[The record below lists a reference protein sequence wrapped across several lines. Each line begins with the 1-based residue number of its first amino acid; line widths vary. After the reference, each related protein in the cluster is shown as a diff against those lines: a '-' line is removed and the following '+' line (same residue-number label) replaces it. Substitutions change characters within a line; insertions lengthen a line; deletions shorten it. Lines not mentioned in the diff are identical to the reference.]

1 MRKIVR
7 DNEAQP
13 QKLAA
18 RFVDTSEYVG
28 VLRGLVEEGHEV
40 SMLVSGSSMSP
51 FLIHLRDTIYFKKP
65 ERPLRA
71 GDIVFYQRDSG
82 QYVMHRILRVRGDA
96 YDIIGDAQIEVERG
110 VRRGQIFAI
119 ITRVK
124 RKGKL
129 IAPGDFW
136 WTFFARVW
144 TKLIPLR
151 PLIARAYAR
160 FIR

>member
-1 MRKIVR
+1 MEQQGV
-7 DNEAQP
+7 
-13 QKLAA
+13 AA
-18 RFVDTSEYVG
+18 RLVDTAEYVG

-65 ERPLRA
+65 DRPLRA
-71 GDIVFYQRDSG
+71 GDIVLYQRDSG
-82 QYVMHRILRVRGDA
+82 QYVMHRILRARGDV
-96 YDIIGDAQIEVERG
+96 YDIIGDAQTEVERG
-110 VRRGQIFAI
+110 VRRDQIFAI

-129 IAPGDFW
+129 IGPGDFW

-151 PLIARAYAR
+151 PLIAWAYAR
-160 FIR
+160 LIR

>member
-1 MRKIVR
+1 MEQQRV
-7 DNEAQP
+7 
-13 QKLAA
+13 AA
-18 RFVDTSEYVG
+18 RLVDTAEYVG

-65 ERPLRA
+65 DRPLRA

-82 QYVMHRILRVRGDA
+82 QYVMHRILRVRGDV
-96 YDIIGDAQIEVERG
+96 YDIIGDAQTEVERG
-110 VRRGQIFAI
+110 VRRDQIFAI

-129 IAPGDFW
+129 IGPGNFW

-151 PLIARAYAR
+151 PLIAWAYAR
-160 FIR
+160 LIR

>member
-1 MRKIVR
+1 MEQQRV
-7 DNEAQP
+7 
-13 QKLAA
+13 AA
-18 RFVDTSEYVG
+18 RLVDTAEYVG

-65 ERPLRA
+65 DRPLRA

-82 QYVMHRILRVRGDA
+82 QYVMHRILRARGDV
-96 YDIIGDAQIEVERG
+96 YDIIGDAQTEVERG
-110 VRRGQIFAI
+110 VRRDQIFAI

-129 IAPGDFW
+129 IGPGDFW

-151 PLIARAYAR
+151 PLIAWAYAR
-160 FIR
+160 LIR

>member
-1 MRKIVR
+1 MEQQRV
-7 DNEAQP
+7 
-13 QKLAA
+13 AA
-18 RFVDTSEYVG
+18 RLVDTAEYVG

-65 ERPLRA
+65 DRPLRA

-110 VRRGQIFAI
+110 VRRDQIFAV
-119 ITRVK
+119 ITRIR

-129 IAPGDFW
+129 IGPGDFW

-151 PLIARAYAR
+151 PLIAWAYAR
-160 FIR
+160 LIR

>member
-1 MRKIVR
+1 MEQQRV
-7 DNEAQP
+7 
-13 QKLAA
+13 AA
-18 RFVDTSEYVG
+18 RLVDTAEYVG

-65 ERPLRA
+65 DRPLRA
-71 GDIVFYQRDSG
+71 GDMVFYHRDSG

-96 YDIIGDAQIEVERG
+96 YDIIGDAQTEVERG
-110 VRRGQIFAI
+110 VRRDQIFAV
-119 ITRVK
+119 ITRIR

-129 IAPGDFW
+129 IGPGDFW

-160 FIR
+160 LIR

>member
-1 MRKIVR
+1 M
-7 DNEAQP
+7 E
-13 QKLAA
+13 QKKPAA
-18 RFVDTSEYVG
+18 RLVDTAEYVG

-51 FLIHLRDTIYFKKP
+51 FLIHLRDTIYFKQP
-65 ERPLRA
+65 DRPLRA

-82 QYVMHRILRVRGDA
+82 QYVMHRILRVRGDV
-96 YDIIGDAQIEVERG
+96 YDIVGDAQTQIERG
-110 VRRGQIFAI
+110 VRRNQIFAI

-124 RKGKL
+124 RKGKF

-144 TKLIPLR
+144 TKLIPFR
-151 PLIARAYAR
+151 PLIAWAYAHL
-160 FIR
+160 IR

>member
-1 MRKIVR
+1 MEQQRV
-7 DNEAQP
+7 
-13 QKLAA
+13 AA
-18 RFVDTSEYVG
+18 RLVDTAEYVG

-65 ERPLRA
+65 DRPLRA

-96 YDIIGDAQIEVERG
+96 YDIIGDAQIEIERG
-110 VRRGQIFAI
+110 VRRDQIFAV
-119 ITRVK
+119 ITRIR

-129 IAPGDFW
+129 IGPGDFW

-160 FIR
+160 LIR

>member
-1 MRKIVR
+1 MEQQRV
-7 DNEAQP
+7 
-13 QKLAA
+13 AA
-18 RFVDTSEYVG
+18 RLVDTAEYVG

-65 ERPLRA
+65 DRPLRA
-71 GDIVFYQRDSG
+71 GDMVFYQRDSG
-82 QYVMHRILRVRGDA
+82 QYVMHRILRARGDV
-96 YDIIGDAQIEVERG
+96 YDIIGDAQTEVERS
-110 VRRGQIFAI
+110 VRRDQIFAI

-129 IAPGDFW
+129 IGPGDFW

-151 PLIARAYAR
+151 PLIAWAYAR
-160 FIR
+160 LIR

>member
-1 MRKIVR
+1 MEQQRV
-7 DNEAQP
+7 
-13 QKLAA
+13 AA
-18 RFVDTSEYVG
+18 RLVDTAEYVG

-65 ERPLRA
+65 DRPLRA

-82 QYVMHRILRVRGDA
+82 QYVMHRILRARGEA
-96 YDIIGDAQIEVERG
+96 YDIVGDAQTEIERG
-110 VRRGQIFAI
+110 VRRDQIFAI

-129 IAPGDFW
+129 IGPGDFW

>member
-1 MRKIVR
+1 MEQQRV
-7 DNEAQP
+7 
-13 QKLAA
+13 AA
-18 RFVDTSEYVG
+18 RLVDTAEYVG

-65 ERPLRA
+65 DRPLRA
-71 GDIVFYQRDSG
+71 GDMVFYQRDSG

-110 VRRGQIFAI
+110 VRRDQIFAV
-119 ITRVK
+119 ITRIR

-129 IAPGDFW
+129 IGPGDFW

-160 FIR
+160 LIR

>member
-1 MRKIVR
+1 MEQQRV
-7 DNEAQP
+7 
-13 QKLAA
+13 AA
-18 RFVDTSEYVG
+18 RLVDTVEYVG

-65 ERPLRA
+65 DRPLRA
-71 GDIVFYQRDSG
+71 GDMVFYQRDSG

-110 VRRGQIFAI
+110 VRRDQIFAV
-119 ITRVK
+119 ITRIR

-129 IAPGDFW
+129 IGPGDFW

-160 FIR
+160 LIR

>member
-1 MRKIVR
+1 MEQQRV
-7 DNEAQP
+7 
-13 QKLAA
+13 AA
-18 RFVDTSEYVG
+18 RLVDTAEYVG

-65 ERPLRA
+65 DRPLRA
-71 GDIVFYQRDSG
+71 GDMVFYQRDSG
-82 QYVMHRILRVRGDA
+82 QYVMHRILRVRGDV
-96 YDIIGDAQIEVERG
+96 YDIIGDAQTEVERG
-110 VRRGQIFAI
+110 VRRDQIFAI

-129 IAPGDFW
+129 IGPGDFW

-151 PLIARAYAR
+151 PLIAWAYAR
-160 FIR
+160 LIR

>member
-1 MRKIVR
+1 MEQQRV
-7 DNEAQP
+7 
-13 QKLAA
+13 AA
-18 RFVDTSEYVG
+18 RLVDTAEYVG

-65 ERPLRA
+65 DRPLRA

-82 QYVMHRILRVRGDA
+82 QYVMHRILRVRGDV
-96 YDIIGDAQIEVERG
+96 YDIIGDAQTEVERG
-110 VRRGQIFAI
+110 VRRDQIFAI

-129 IAPGDFW
+129 IGPGDFW

-151 PLIARAYAR
+151 PLIAWAYAR
-160 FIR
+160 LIR

>member
-1 MRKIVR
+1 MEQQRV
-7 DNEAQP
+7 
-13 QKLAA
+13 AA
-18 RFVDTSEYVG
+18 RLVDTAEYVG

-51 FLIHLRDTIYFKKP
+51 FLIHLRDTIYFKQP
-65 ERPLRA
+65 DRPLRA

-82 QYVMHRILRVRGDA
+82 QYVMHRILRVREEV
-96 YDIIGDAQIEVERG
+96 YDIIGDAQTQIERG
-110 VRRGQIFAI
+110 VRRDQIFAI

-129 IAPGDFW
+129 IGPGDFW

-151 PLIARAYAR
+151 PLIAWAYAR
-160 FIR
+160 LIG

>member
-1 MRKIVR
+1 MEQQRV
-7 DNEAQP
+7 
-13 QKLAA
+13 AA
-18 RFVDTSEYVG
+18 RLVDTAEYVG

-65 ERPLRA
+65 DRPLRA

-110 VRRGQIFAI
+110 VRRDQIFAV
-119 ITRVK
+119 ITRIR

-129 IAPGDFW
+129 IGPGDFW

-160 FIR
+160 LIR

>member
-1 MRKIVR
+1 M
-7 DNEAQP
+7 EQ
-13 QKLAA
+13 QKVAA
-18 RFVDTSEYVG
+18 RWVDTAEYVS

-65 ERPLRA
+65 DRPLRA

-110 VRRGQIFAI
+110 VRRDQIFAV
-119 ITRVK
+119 ITRIR

-129 IAPGDFW
+129 IGPGDFW

-160 FIR
+160 LIR

>member
-1 MRKIVR
+1 MEQQRV
-7 DNEAQP
+7 
-13 QKLAA
+13 AA
-18 RFVDTSEYVG
+18 RLVDTAEYVG

-51 FLIHLRDTIYFKKP
+51 FLIHLRDTIYFKQP
-65 ERPLRA
+65 DRPLRA

-82 QYVMHRILRVRGDA
+82 QYVMHRILRVRGNV
-96 YDIIGDAQIEVERG
+96 YDIIGDAQTQIERG
-110 VRRGQIFAI
+110 VRRDQIFAI

-124 RKGKL
+124 RKGRL
-129 IAPGDFW
+129 IGPGDFW

-151 PLIARAYAR
+151 PLIAWAYAR
-160 FIR
+160 IIG

>member
-1 MRKIVR
+1 MEQRKV
-7 DNEAQP
+7 
-13 QKLAA
+13 AA
-18 RFVDTSEYVG
+18 RLVDTAEYVS

-65 ERPLRA
+65 DRPLRA

-82 QYVMHRILRVRGDA
+82 QYVMHRILRVRGDV
-96 YDIIGDAQIEVERG
+96 YDIIGDAQTEIERG
-110 VRRGQIFAI
+110 VRRDQIFAL

-124 RKGKL
+124 RKGRL
-129 IAPGDFW
+129 IGPGDFW

-151 PLIARAYAR
+151 PLIAWAYAR
-160 FIR
+160 LIR

>member
-1 MRKIVR
+1 MER
-7 DNEAQP
+7 
-13 QKLAA
+13 QKVAA
-18 RFVDTSEYVG
+18 RLVDTAEYVG

-51 FLIHLRDTIYFKKP
+51 FLIHLRDTIYFRKP
-65 ERPLRA
+65 DRPLRA

-82 QYVMHRILRVRGDA
+82 QYVMHRILRVRGDV

-110 VRRGQIFAI
+110 VRRGQIFAV

-129 IAPGDFW
+129 IGPGDFW
-136 WTFFARVW
+136 WAFFARVW

-160 FIR
+160 LIR

>member
-1 MRKIVR
+1 MEPEVIRV
-7 DNEAQP
+7 
-13 QKLAA
+13 
-18 RFVDTSEYVG
+18 VDTREYVSM
-28 VLRGLVEEGHEV
+28 LRGLVEEGHEV

-65 ERPLRA
+65 DRPLRA
-71 GDIVFYQRDSG
+71 GDMVFYQRDSG

-110 VRRGQIFAI
+110 VRRDQIFAV
-119 ITRVK
+119 ITRIR

-129 IAPGDFW
+129 IGPGDFW

-160 FIR
+160 LIR

>member
-1 MRKIVR
+1 M
-7 DNEAQP
+7 
-13 QKLAA
+13 
-18 RFVDTSEYVG
+18 
-28 VLRGLVEEGHEV
+28 
-40 SMLVSGSSMSP
+40 
-51 FLIHLRDTIYFKKP
+51 
-65 ERPLRA
+65 
-71 GDIVFYQRDSG
+71 VFYQRDSG

-110 VRRGQIFAI
+110 VRRDQIFAV
-119 ITRVK
+119 ITRIR

-129 IAPGDFW
+129 IGPGDFW

-160 FIR
+160 LIR

>member
-1 MRKIVR
+1 M
-7 DNEAQP
+7 EQ
-13 QKLAA
+13 QKVAA
-18 RFVDTSEYVG
+18 RWVDTAEYVS

-65 ERPLRA
+65 DRPLRA

-82 QYVMHRILRVRGDA
+82 QYVMHRILRVRGDV
-96 YDIIGDAQIEVERG
+96 YDIIGDAQTEIERG
-110 VRRGQIFAI
+110 VRRDQIFAV

-124 RKGKL
+124 RKGRL
-129 IAPGDFW
+129 IGPGDFW
-136 WTFFARVW
+136 WTFFACVW

-160 FIR
+160 LIR

>member
-1 MRKIVR
+1 M
-7 DNEAQP
+7 EQ
-13 QKLAA
+13 QKVAA
-18 RFVDTSEYVG
+18 RWVDTAEYVG

-40 SMLVSGSSMSP
+40 SILVSGSSMSP

-65 ERPLRA
+65 DRPLRA
-71 GDIVFYQRDSG
+71 GDMVFYQRDSG

-110 VRRGQIFAI
+110 VRRDQIFAV
-119 ITRVK
+119 ITRIR

-129 IAPGDFW
+129 IGPGDFW

-160 FIR
+160 LIR